1 MDEIFS
7 RIEHART
14 SDEVVHQIED
24 LILEGIFRAG
34 DRLPGEREMSRR
46 FDVSRPIL
54 RDALKA
60 LEAKGL
66 LVSRH
71 GGGTHVA
78 DIIGE
83 VFTRPVRDLVATH
96 KKATR
101 DFLEYR
107 RELESIAAD
116 YAARRATVDDRT
128 MLAGILERMADAHAR
143 ADFEEEA
150 TLDVE
155 LHSAIGECAHNIILL
170 HTLRS
175 CYRLLADD
183 VFVNRA
189 LIYALPGA
197 RDELLAQHRAIG
209 KAVLDG
215 NAAAAATAVRA
226 HIDYVERAKDEAER
240 GEAWQKVSRLRLMQ
254 RTGTETKKSMG
265 SAH

>member
-1 MDEIFS
+1 MDEIFT
-7 RIEHART
+7 RIDHART
-14 SDEVVHQIED
+14 SDEVVHQIEG

-34 DRLPGEREMSRR
+34 DRLPGERDLSRR

-54 RDALKA
+54 RDALKV

-83 VFTRPVRDLVATH
+83 VFTKPVRDLVATH
-96 KKATR
+96 KKAAR

-116 YAARRATVDDRT
+116 YAARRATDDDRT
-128 MLAGILERMADAHAR
+128 MIAGIVVRMKAAHAGC
-143 ADFEEEA
+143 DFEEEVA
-150 TLDVE
+150 LDVE
-155 LHSAIGECAHNIILL
+155 LHTAIGECAHNVILL

-183 VFVNRA
+183 VFVNRT
-189 LIYALPGA
+189 LIYGLPGA
-197 RDELLAQHRAIG
+197 RDDLLAQHQAIAE
-209 KAVLDG
+209 AVL
-215 NAAAAATAVRA
+215 AADPARARVAVRS

-254 RTGTETKKSMG
+254 RTGTETKKSAG
-265 SAH
+265 STH

>member
-1 MDEIFS
+1 MDEIFT

-14 SDEVVHQIED
+14 SDEVVHRIEG

-34 DRLPGEREMSRR
+34 DRLPGERDLSRR

-54 RDALKA
+54 RDALKT

-83 VFTRPVRDLVATH
+83 VFTKPVRELVATH
-96 KKATR
+96 KKAAR

-116 YAARRATVDDRT
+116 YAARRATEDDRS
-128 MLAGILERMADAHAR
+128 LIAGIVLRMKDAHQR
-143 ADFEEEA
+143 SDFEEEVA
-150 TLDVE
+150 LDVE
-155 LHSAIGECAHNIILL
+155 LHSAIGECAHNVILL

-183 VFVNRA
+183 VFVNRT
-189 LIYALPGA
+189 LIYGLPGA
-197 RDELLAQHRAIG
+197 RDDLLAQHRSIAE
-209 KAVLDG
+209 AVLAGDPAG
-215 NAAAAATAVRA
+215 ARAAARD

-240 GEAWQKVSRLRLMQ
+240 SQDWQKVSRLRRMQ
-254 RTGTETKKSMG
+254 RMGTETGKTAG
-265 SAH
+265 STH